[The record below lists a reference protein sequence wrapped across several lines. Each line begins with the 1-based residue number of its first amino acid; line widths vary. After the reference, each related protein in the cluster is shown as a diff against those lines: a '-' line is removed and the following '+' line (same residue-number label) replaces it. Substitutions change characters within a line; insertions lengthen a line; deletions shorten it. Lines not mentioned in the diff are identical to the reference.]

1 MFQCPERLT
10 IWSWLEEIMRQ
21 KGCKSSKEN
30 LIRGHFGPIGNLRQA
45 FTILTAFI
53 FINWRARNHPY
64 PKSRRSR
71 ELMEKNL
78 GVFQCHD
85 NPSHPQVSEAVVVPA
100 ALTSLIWQTLGEEDV
115 LDEIVE
121 EGGGSGP
128 SISALPTI
136 LSLAGIGLERGEQFW
151 AQIVA
156 AMKGAKESRRR
167 KRLKPTFRTCE
178 RMLKRLRKGTSN
190 KRLKELNKMY
200 NMDVG
205 DEIDFR
211 APSLDFEM
219 LLKCQVKLGSS
230 IGKEVNDVE
239 KVLYK
244 VHQSMLPVF
253 PVLAFLESDEA
264 WKLISADPWILNVVR
279 HGLELDFEAPPV
291 MERSGS
297 LSVHKSLFWSG
308 VGNVGV
314 YKALKPVLALLRTL
328 GFRLVIYLD
337 DLLVLNQCKLEILEQ
352 LSFIRIL
359 LRVLGFVIN
368 RARAFISTWF
378 LQQAKL
384 YRLNEDCVQCSKLCL
399 QQKQEHALCNSNRC
413 GIVILQTKNNF
424 VHVVGYFAASSQVP
438 LQRGRDTPGASV
450 LNFWI
455 LEGLFLKIFFPFEI
469 SSFTSEYNN
478 LTVSQRR
485 CNP

>member
-1 MFQCPERLT
+1 MSIALPTELSIHLKETHPDC
-10 IWSWLEEIMRQ
+10 IW
-21 KGCKSSKEN
+21 
-30 LIRGHFGPIGNLRQA
+30 
-45 FTILTAFI
+45 
-53 FINWRARNHPY
+53 
-64 PKSRRSR
+64 
-71 ELMEKNL
+71 
-78 GVFQCHD
+78 D

-136 LSLAGIGLERGEQFW
+136 LSLAGIGLERGEPFW

-167 KRLKPTFRTCE
+167 KKLKPTFRTCE

-190 KRLKELNKMY
+190 KS
-200 NMDVG
+200 MDVG

-253 PVLAFLESDEA
+253 PVLAFLESGEA

-291 MERSGS
+291 M
-297 LSVHKSLFWSG
+297 VNFPCNAHMD
-308 VGNVGV
+308 V
-314 YKALKPVLALLRTL
+314 
-328 GFRLVIYLD
+328 D
-337 DLLVLNQCKLEILEQ
+337 Q
-352 LSFIRIL
+352 LSIGNEEI
-359 LRVLGFVIN
+359 G
-368 RARAFISTWF
+368 AFRKSF
-378 LQQAKL
+378 
-384 YRLNEDCVQCSKLCL
+384 
-399 QQKQEHALCNSNRC
+399 
-413 GIVILQTKNNF
+413 
-424 VHVVGYFAASSQVP
+424 SSQVSV
-438 LQRGRDTPGASV
+438 LVWRRHRGRLQSFEASTGSFE
-450 LNFWI
+450 NF
-455 LEGLFLKIFFPFEI
+455 GFQTSNLFG
-469 SSFTSEYNN
+469 
-478 LTVSQRR
+478 
-485 CNP
+485 